1 MELTERNLT
10 EAKET
15 VRNLLEQLGLTA
27 YLFEVEPHADQWQVR
42 VECAL
47 DSGWQSS
54 VLRIDDSAL
63 RACPPDLMLAWR
75 FGLPPSFPGMNLR
88 ILATDVDGAVM
99 DRARAACYSIGSLRQ
114 LPTTWRE
121 QAFPR
126 AADRPCLGA
135 E

>member
-27 YLFEVEPHADQWQVR
+27 YLFEVEPHADRWEVR

-54 VLRIDDSAL
+54 VFNVEDAAL
-63 RACPPDLMLAWR
+63 RACRTDRFIRDQMLGEWRKRLAPP
-75 FGLPPSFPGMNLR
+75 
-88 ILATDVDGAVM
+88 
-99 DRARAACYSIGSLRQ
+99 GS
-114 LPTTWRE
+114 
-121 QAFPR
+121 
-126 AADRPCLGA
+126 G
-135 E
+135 